1 MNPRQCIAPRDAT
14 TSATDSE
21 TVQLIIITGLIG
33 VAFSY
38 FLMKKVAAV
47 KLQIDGGSSKEMSGL
62 KSNTAFESDEEGE
75 RSWSQTERLQEL
87 YEAIRLGANSFLVA
101 EYKMCA
107 AFVAIVGPLI
117 FFLISKSSEGSTIA
131 GFSALSFVI
140 GAVTS
145 MISGWIGTAAGSK
158 CRLATAP

>member
-1 MNPRQCIAPRDAT
+1 MHKSGQSQPRVCRAGSVGFYVSGTNGQSSDA
-14 TSATDSE
+14 ATE
-21 TVQLIIITGLIG
+21 LGN
-33 VAFSY
+33 
-38 FLMKKVAAV
+38 AAV